1 MKYRSKLLELNYFNV
16 CGGGLVA
23 DVMHDLLE
31 GTLQY
36 EAKLVLKHVI
46 AQHYMTYKTFA
57 DLLEGLELGYMEM
70 DNKPTM
76 IPSRVI
82 SSEDKHLGQKGT
94 TMYMYNVYTC
104 IHVVLSYQLLRC
116 GFRVAFYLT

>member
-1 MKYRSKLLELNYFNV
+1 MKDDPVNYEENSKEFGVNYRSKLLELKYFDI

-46 AQHYMTYKTFA
+46 GQRYIAYKNFA
-57 DLLEGLELGYMEM
+57 DLLEGLELGYMEV

-82 SSEDKHLGQKGT
+82 NSDDKHLGQKGIS
-94 TMYMYNVYTC
+94 C
-104 IHVVLSYQLLRC
+104 S
-116 GFRVAFYLT
+116 

>member
-1 MKYRSKLLELNYFNV
+1 MNYRSKLLELKYFDI
-16 CGGGLVA
+16 CGGDMVA

-46 AQHYMTYKTFA
+46 GQRYKGYKNFA
-57 DLLEGLELGYMEM
+57 DLLEGLELGYMEV

-82 SSEDKHLGQKGT
+82 YSDDKHLGQKGIS
-94 TMYMYNVYTC
+94 C
-104 IHVVLSYQLLRC
+104 S
-116 GFRVAFYLT
+116 